1 METSTKPKP
10 MRRERGSLSREEIL
24 QAAGQVLE
32 KYGYEGITMR
42 RIATESGCSLAS
54 PYVHFKNQ
62 SEILQA
68 LISQGEA
75 DLTRRLRE
83 AEAKHADL
91 HQKLSEIAHAYWA
104 FGTNN
109 RELHRLMFSN
119 GERRL
124 YVKKIRYVQP
134 SFRVFLHALRKGT
147 KAGEYLDQRVNP
159 LEIARTLWA
168 WMYGLLNLEYEGL
181 VQITPEDDPVQKGMD
196 LFYEMLTKARILD
209 TSNSR
214 RKPG

>member
-1 METSTKPKP
+1 MRSLWARKPRRLATK
-10 MRRERGSLSREEIL
+10 
-24 QAAGQVLE
+24 
-32 KYGYEGITMR
+32 
-42 RIATESGCSLAS
+42 SGCSLAN

-83 AEAKHADL
+83 AEAKHTDL

-104 FGTNN
+104 FGTHH

-124 YVKKIRYVQP
+124 YVKKSAMFNLRFEYFCTRY
-134 SFRVFLHALRKGT
+134 A
-147 KAGEYLDQRVNP
+147 KAQKRVN
-159 LEIARTLWA
+159 
-168 WMYGLLNLEYEGL
+168 
-181 VQITPEDDPVQKGMD
+181 
-196 LFYEMLTKARILD
+196 F
-209 TSNSR
+209 
-214 RKPG
+214 

>member
-1 METSTKPKP
+1 M
-10 MRRERGSLSREEIL
+10 GSLWAR
-24 QAAGQVLE
+24 
-32 KYGYEGITMR
+32 KPR
-42 RIATESGCSLAS
+42 RLATKSGCSLAN

-83 AEAKHADL
+83 AEAKHTDL

-104 FGTNN
+104 FGTHH

-134 SFRVFLHALRKGT
+134 SFRVFLHAIRKGT
-147 KAGEYLDQRVNP
+147 KEGEFLNQSVNS
-159 LEIARTLWA
+159 LEIARAVVFQEPVSRPSSRLTA
-168 WMYGLLNLEYEGL
+168 RFSGSKACAFLN
-181 VQITPEDDPVQKGMD
+181 
-196 LFYEMLTKARILD
+196 
-209 TSNSR
+209 SNAALSFFSR
-214 RKPG
+214 RR